1 MHLFKLV
8 PESAFDGLVA
18 PVLCVLFQSGWR
30 NVAPVRWTAMLSDG
44 TRLPLLERTRLVLRL
59 KLWIESR
66 ADGRFAVDTLSPALF
81 AYLLEQGGE
90 GLFPVPWRYQ
100 ESQASPRTEAL
111 LFGPRRTAARAPY
124 VFELLPVA
132 TAGARLALCF
142 AGGWRDVDAD
152 PLAEAFCDDQS
163 PLPSTAADSLALSF
177 RLWLAEAC
185 TRLSCETGAGIDPD
199 RLSPSLLYALLE
211 RSAPCMGFAEGGL
224 LSGRSG
230 LVQAARM
237 MEACARAPE
246 SCGWIWKLARGR
258 VPGA

>member
-1 MHLFKLV
+1 
-8 PESAFDGLVA
+8 
-18 PVLCVLFQSGWR
+18 
-30 NVAPVRWTAMLSDG
+30 
-44 TRLPLLERTRLVLRL
+44 
-59 KLWIESR
+59 
-66 ADGRFAVDTLSPALF
+66 
-81 AYLLEQGGE
+81 
-90 GLFPVPWRYQ
+90 
-100 ESQASPRTEAL
+100 
-111 LFGPRRTAARAPY
+111 
-124 VFELLPVA
+124 
-132 TAGARLALCF
+132 
-142 AGGWRDVDAD
+142 
-152 PLAEAFCDDQS
+152 FCDDQS

-185 TRLSCETGAGIDPD
+185 TRLSRETGAGLDPD

-237 MEACARAPE
+237 MEACSRAPE

>member
-8 PESAFDGLVA
+8 PETAFEGAAA
-18 PVLCVLFQSGWR
+18 PVLCILFQGGWR
-30 NVAPVRWTAMLSDG
+30 DAAPARWTALLSDG

-66 ADGRFAVDTLSPALF
+66 ADGRFSADTLSPALF

-111 LFGPRRTAARAPY
+111 LFGPRRSLAGASY

-152 PLAEAFCDDQS
+152 PLAEAFCDDAS

-177 RLWLAEAC
+177 RLWLREIC
-185 TRLSCETGAGIDPD
+185 PPLSRETGAGIDPD
-199 RLSPSLLYALLE
+199 RLSPAMLYALLE
-211 RSAPCMGFAEGGL
+211 RGAPCMGFAEGGL
-224 LSGRSG
+224 LPGRSG

-237 MEACARAPE
+237 MESCARAGDA
-246 SCGWIWKLARGR
+246 CGWIWKLARGR